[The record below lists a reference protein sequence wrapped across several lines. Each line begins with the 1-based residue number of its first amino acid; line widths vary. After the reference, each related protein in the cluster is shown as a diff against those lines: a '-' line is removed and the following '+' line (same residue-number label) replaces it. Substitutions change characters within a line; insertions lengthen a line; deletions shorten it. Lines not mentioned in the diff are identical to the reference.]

1 MPRVAS
7 KATFVARAATDR
19 LANMILNDI
28 FGSKG
33 RVALLAALFDGRCR
47 SIHIRELARSARLS
61 APSLM
66 REAKAFVKAGLLNE
80 RRDGNRVDYSAN
92 SESPM
97 YKPLVEIVKSANGAK
112 DLLAQ
117 VFSDCDADAV
127 FIYGSRASGNE
138 RADSDYD
145 VFVVAVAGEAASK
158 IGVEVNP
165 YVLTPEE
172 FGRRM
177 RAGDHF
183 LSNVMSSPKVF
194 LKGSDDELARL
205 V

>member
-1 MPRVAS
+1 
-7 KATFVARAATDR
+7 
-19 LANMILNDI
+19 MILNDM

-47 SIHIRELARSARLS
+47 SIHIRELARKAKLS

-66 REAKAFVKAGLLNE
+66 REAKAFVKAGLLCE
-80 RRDGNRVDYSAN
+80 RRDGNRVDYLAN
-92 SESPM
+92 CESPM

-112 DLLAQ
+112 DLLAHA
-117 VFSDCDADAV
+117 FSDCDADAV

-145 VFVVAVAGEAASK
+145 VFVVGREGLRKVSAMAGEAASK

-194 LKGSDDELARL
+194 LKGSADELARL
-205 V
+205 A

>member
-1 MPRVAS
+1 
-7 KATFVARAATDR
+7 
-19 LANMILNDI
+19 MILNDI

-33 RVALLAALFDGRCR
+33 RVALLAALFDGRCL

-117 VFSDCDADAV
+117 FFSDCDADAV

-145 VFVVAVAGEAASK
+145 VFVVGRDGLRKVSAVAGEAASK